1 MPPFFLWAREVRLN
15 EKERHRRF
23 ESWSGSHFS
32 PCYVRLTVVRKVR
45 SITLLGRQGLMDRRA
60 TSRLLVHFHTTLS
73 KEQGVIEGG
82 TLIDLSMEGC
92 RVESDARLTPG
103 NALSLRL
110 FISGGEPPI
119 EVERAEVRW
128 VKGLV
133 SGVAFITIKEKEQER
148 LRQVIRDL
156 EG

>member
-1 MPPFFLWAREVRLN
+1 
-15 EKERHRRF
+15 
-23 ESWSGSHFS
+23 
-32 PCYVRLTVVRKVR
+32 
-45 SITLLGRQGLMDRRA
+45 MDRRA
-60 TSRLLVHFHTTLS
+60 TSRFLVHFHTTLS

-156 EG
+156 EGEANR

>member
-1 MPPFFLWAREVRLN
+1 
-15 EKERHRRF
+15 
-23 ESWSGSHFS
+23 
-32 PCYVRLTVVRKVR
+32 
-45 SITLLGRQGLMDRRA
+45 MDRRA
-60 TSRLLVHFHTTLS
+60 TSRFLVHFHTTLS

-82 TLIDLSMEGC
+82 TLIDLSMGGC

-128 VKGLV
+128 VKELV

-156 EG
+156 EGEANR